1 MGPKIVSLLVVT
13 VSLAFSLIYP
23 STPRTLHTQR
33 SSETSSRC
41 SVSLLAAV
49 DPNEAALAFTD
60 YMVKASDEKV
70 RAVRAAE
77 DKAKAEIIALKRQL
91 DDAREEAAKEAAASV
106 TPPGGLIG
114 EVQKQLD
121 KKRADAKEGGGRDEL
136 KELRQKVEDYENVS
150 VSSLVSN

>member
-1 MGPKIVSLLVVT
+1 
-13 VSLAFSLIYP
+13 
-23 STPRTLHTQR
+23 
-33 SSETSSRC
+33 
-41 SVSLLAAV
+41 
-49 DPNEAALAFTD
+49 
-60 YMVKASDEKV
+60 MVKASDEKV